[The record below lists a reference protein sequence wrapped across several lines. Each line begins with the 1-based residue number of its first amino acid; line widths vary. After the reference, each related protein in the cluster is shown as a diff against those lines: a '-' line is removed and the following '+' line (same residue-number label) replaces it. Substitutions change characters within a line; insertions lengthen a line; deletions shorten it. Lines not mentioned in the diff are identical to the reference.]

1 MTEEG
6 VNLREMA
13 QAIEIKSKKIRNA
26 SRGTRQKIRRNK
38 RRIGFVNKYRRRQ
51 S

>member
-26 SRGTRQKIRRNK
+26 RRGPRQKIRRVK
-38 RRIGFVNKYRRRQ
+38 RRICVVNE
-51 S
+51 